1 MSRDGARG
9 AQDGTRSY
17 YFTTDEL
24 EAMFTACGF
33 ETVRSGYREGRTV
46 NHRKQVSS
54 SHCEATAP
62 RGSAARRGPGRVTK
76 GNSLPASL
84 AHARAQ
90 VSLERRFVT
99 ATFRKVPPACGA
111 GEG

>member
-24 EAMFTACGF
+24 EAMFNACGF

-46 NHRKQVSS
+46 NHRKQASS
-54 SHCEATAP
+54 PHCKAATP
-62 RGSAARRGPGRVTK
+62 RGSWQRARV
-76 GNSLPASL
+76 L
-84 AHARAQ
+84 AGSRQGCSARL
-90 VSLERRFVT
+90 S
-99 ATFRKVPPACGA
+99 
-111 GEG
+111 